1 MAPPEVSASPGRRR
15 LALLGLASAAGL
27 FVVGALVAFARA
39 PGSTIISPS
48 YLGILSEARTQRA
61 VLVVSAGRGDAELW
75 IRTLDPSI
83 HIAGR
88 SLELWALPRSKAPRS
103 LGVVASADK
112 AVLRLR
118 GDADRAL
125 GDVTMLAVSLEPA
138 GGSPSG
144 LPTGPILYSGP
155 CVRYW

>member
-1 MAPPEVSASPGRRR
+1 MAPQTVSAPLGRRR

-27 FVVGALVAFARA
+27 LGVGALVAFARA

-61 VLVVSAGRGDAELW
+61 VLVVSAGRGDTDLW

-83 HIAGR
+83 HMAGR
-88 SLELWALPRSKAPRS
+88 SLELWALPRSRAPRS
-103 LGVVASADK
+103 LGVVAAADK